1 MSGYQLDSIEGAEN
15 KKEKKKG
22 NYSAEQCKIKV

>member
-15 KKEKKKG
+15 KKEKKG

>member
-1 MSGYQLDSIEGAEN
+1 MSGYQLDSIEGAE
-15 KKEKKKG
+15 KKKKKKKG